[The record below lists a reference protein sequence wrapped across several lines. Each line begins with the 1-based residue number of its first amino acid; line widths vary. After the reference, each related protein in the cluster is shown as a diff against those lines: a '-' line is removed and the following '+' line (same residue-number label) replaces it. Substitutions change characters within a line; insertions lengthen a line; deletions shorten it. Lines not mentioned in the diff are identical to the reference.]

1 MSYIMELRKLVG
13 HRRLMMPGAGV
24 FLYRDGQLLL
34 QRRRDNGLWA
44 DHGGAVELG
53 ESTED
58 AARRE
63 LFEETGLKA
72 GALELLGVF
81 SGPDMDYTYPN
92 GDEVSM
98 IAVYYLCGDFSG
110 DIHLQQ
116 EEVAELRWFP
126 LDKLPDEK
134 VIHPVSRKP
143 LRLCAERLRS
153 EMKSKE

>member
-13 HRRLMMPGAGV
+13 HRKLLMPGAGV

-44 DHGGAVELG
+44 DHGGAIELS
-53 ESTED
+53 ESAED

-81 SGPDMDYTYPN
+81 SGSDLDYTYPN
-92 GDEVSM
+92 GDEVSV
-98 IAVYYLCGDFSG
+98 IGIYFLCRDFEG
-110 DIHLQQ
+110 EIRLQQ

-126 LDKLPDEK
+126 LDALPEDK
-134 VIHPVSRKP
+134 DVSPVSRKP
-143 LRLCAERLRS
+143 LRLCAQRLLT
-153 EMKSKE
+153 K